1 MAFFRLMTLYNLN
14 DVLSSWN
21 VKPCFSRGGG
31 LGQKHD
37 FLIKNFME
45 ITMLFTGFE
54 NLVLF
59 SRYLLSKMVEMTIF
73 GPK

>member
-1 MAFFRLMTLYNLN
+1 MTLYNLN

-21 VKPCFSRGGG
+21 VKPGFGGEGG
-31 LGQKHD
+31 LGHD

-45 ITMLFTGFE
+45 ITLIFTEFE

-59 SRYLLSKMVEMTIF
+59 SRYLLSKMAEMTIL